1 MKETLA
7 YDLLTV
13 MQEKKQKRLTA
24 KWRQWEFSVQYYD
37 YEWVHKRVCDLVTNW
52 CAMRAWATDD
62 WILLYKVSEKWLC
75 IKSFEDYKKATYK
88 PRTPKPKKTR
98 EESAVKK
105 ESRVSWPSEK
115 EMREMFTSLCNKYE
129 KDWISKEDIAVRFW
143 VPLSYNGIISTCIK
157 EMIDKDT
164 PIWWDKHS
172 PRSPPVWYTA
182 WTQITTTHRN
192 EEWDIVIWYST
203 NSPDLGE
210 STEIWHWESMSG
222 EYLNHSIVWKIKCKM
237 PCMLLATACDTC
249 KEAFKGLLPPKQ
261 PRYKRL
267 RSAFTG
273 K

>member
-75 IKSFEDYKKATYK
+75 IKSFDDYKKATYK

-105 ESRVSWPSEK
+105 ECKK
-115 EMREMFTSLCNKYE
+115 ENKAWSFMPDG
-129 KDWISKEDIAVRFW
+129 KNK
-143 VPLSYNGIISTCIK
+143 L
-157 EMIDKDT
+157 
-164 PIWWDKHS
+164 IWWDVFKK
-172 PRSPPVWYTA
+172 
-182 WTQITTTHRN
+182 
-192 EEWDIVIWYST
+192 E
-203 NSPDLGE
+203 
-210 STEIWHWESMSG
+210 
-222 EYLNHSIVWKIKCKM
+222 CKM